1 MESEGMRGGEG
12 TPNFSRPSPHEPL
25 LAIDRLAVS
34 FGRPGQYADAVRE
47 ASFSIAP
54 GEKLALVGE
63 SGSGKSVTA
72 LSILQLHD
80 RRQVSY
86 PSGSILF
93 QGRELMGLAEDELRR
108 IRGRDIAMI
117 FQEPMTS
124 LNPLY
129 TIGDQLMEPLLV
141 HENLS
146 KAAAK
151 KRMIE
156 LLARTGI
163 PEPDKRF
170 DAYPHMLSGGQRQRV
185 MIAMALACS
194 PKLLI
199 ADEPTTAL
207 DVTIQAQILELLE
220 DLQKEFSMAVLLIT
234 HDLNLVRRFAQRI
247 CVMQEGRIVEQ
258 APVAQLFAAPQHPY
272 TRQLLQSQ
280 PARLVGAEESA
291 ALEGLPALLEA
302 SGVNCAFPVRS
313 GFFQRRTG
321 EVRAVD
327 NASLM
332 LRPGETLGVVGE
344 SGSGKT
350 TLGMC
355 LLRLQECTGTIR
367 FDGTD
372 LTSLGQRQL
381 RPLRRDFQVVFQDP
395 YSSLSPRLTVEQII
409 GEGLGIHFPQLDK
422 QGRRARILAILAEV
436 GLEESMLWRYPHEFS
451 GGQRQRIAIARVAV
465 LEPKLILLDEPTS
478 ALDVSVQK
486 QVLELLRRLQQKHG
500 MSYLFIT
507 HDLRVIRAMAHRMIV
522 MQGGRIVEAGETEAL
537 FAEPK
542 QDYTRTL
549 LRASLL
555 G

>member
-1 MESEGMRGGEG
+1 MNND
-12 TPNFSRPSPHEPL
+12 TAPL

-34 FGRPGQYADAVRE
+34 FGHPGQYADAVRE
-47 ASFSIAP
+47 ASFAIGA

-80 RRQVSY
+80 KRQVSY

-93 QGRELMGLAEDELRR
+93 QGRELMGLAENELRR

-129 TIGDQLMEPLLV
+129 TIGEQLMEPLLT

-146 KAAAK
+146 KPVAK

-163 PEPDKRF
+163 PEPEKRF

-258 APVAQLFAAPQHPY
+258 APVAQLFVAPRHPY

-280 PARLVGAEESA
+280 PARLIGPEESA

-302 SGVNCAFPVRS
+302 SGV
-313 GFFQRRTG
+313 
-321 EVRAVD
+321 
-327 NASLM
+327 
-332 LRPGETLGVVGE
+332 
-344 SGSGKT
+344 
-350 TLGMC
+350 
-355 LLRLQECTGTIR
+355 
-367 FDGTD
+367 
-372 LTSLGQRQL
+372 
-381 RPLRRDFQVVFQDP
+381 
-395 YSSLSPRLTVEQII
+395 
-409 GEGLGIHFPQLDK
+409 H
-422 QGRRARILAILAEV
+422 
-436 GLEESMLWRYPHEFS
+436 
-451 GGQRQRIAIARVAV
+451 
-465 LEPKLILLDEPTS
+465 
-478 ALDVSVQK
+478 
-486 QVLELLRRLQQKHG
+486 
-500 MSYLFIT
+500 
-507 HDLRVIRAMAHRMIV
+507 
-522 MQGGRIVEAGETEAL
+522 
-537 FAEPK
+537 
-542 QDYTRTL
+542 
-549 LRASLL
+549 
-555 G
+555 

>member
-1 MESEGMRGGEG
+1 VVEMTSDSG
-12 TPNFSRPSPHEPL
+12 PL
-25 LAIDRLAVS
+25 LSIDRLAVS

-47 ASFSIAP
+47 ASFSIAA

-80 RRQVSY
+80 PRQVSY
-86 PSGSILF
+86 PSGSIRF
-93 QGRELMGLAEDELRR
+93 QGRELMGLAENELRR
-108 IRGRDIAMI
+108 IRGRNIAMI

-146 KAAAK
+146 KPAAK
-151 KRMIE
+151 RRMIE

-163 PEPDKRF
+163 PEPEKRF

-247 CVMQEGRIVEQ
+247 CVMQQGRIVEQ
-258 APVAQLFAAPQHPY
+258 APVAQLFAAPQHAY

-280 PARLVGAEESA
+280 PVRLIGPEESA
-291 ALEGLPALLEA
+291 AHEGMPALLEA
-302 SGVNCAFPVRS
+302 SGVHCAFPIKS
-313 GFFQRRTG
+313 GFFQRQTG

-327 NASLM
+327 HASLM
-332 LRPGETLGVVGE
+332 LRPGETLGLVGE

-367 FDGTD
+367 FDGAD
-372 LTSLGQRQL
+372 LASLSQRQL
-381 RPLRRDFQVVFQDP
+381 RPLRRNFQVVFQDP

-409 GEGLGIHFPQLDK
+409 GEGLNIHFPGLGK
-422 QGRRARILAILAEV
+422 QGRRERILAIMAEV

-500 MSYLFIT
+500 MSYIFIT

-522 MQGGRIVEAGETEAL
+522 MQNGRIVEAGETEAL
-537 FAEPK
+537 FSAPK
-542 QDYTRTL
+542 QDYTRML

-555 G
+555 E